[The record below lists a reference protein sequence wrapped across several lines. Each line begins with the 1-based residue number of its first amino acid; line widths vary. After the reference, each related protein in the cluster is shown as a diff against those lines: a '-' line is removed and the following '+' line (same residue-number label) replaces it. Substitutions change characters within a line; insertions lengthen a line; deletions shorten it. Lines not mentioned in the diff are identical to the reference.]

1 MKTLCMD
8 TAHKDLIVTLL
19 DGDMVVAH
27 YQENAWKRQSE
38 RMIPVIDELMKNVGW
53 QPQELQQIV
62 ITKGPGSYTGV
73 RIAMTIAKIL
83 ATRLHIPVYT
93 LSTLQLYAGRG
104 HCYVVLDARGK
115 RVYCALYENGKALVP
130 DTIMTIEDFLSTRDE
145 TVSIIGDGSVLE
157 LVDNY
162 PEFKNSFLDL
172 KDYWLEVKEP
182 HLLSPEYLK
191 DNEAYKV

>member
-8 TAHKDLIVTLL
+8 TAHKDLIVSLL
-19 DGDMVVAH
+19 EEDRVVSF

-38 RMIPVIDELMKNVGW
+38 RILPVIDELVKEAGW
-53 QPQELQQIV
+53 NPQELQQIV

-83 ATRLHIPVYT
+83 ATRLNIPLYT
-93 LSTLQLYAGRG
+93 LSTLQLYAGLG
-104 HCYVVLDARGK
+104 HCYVALDARGK
-115 RVYCALYENGKALVP
+115 RVYCALYKDGKSIIP
-130 DTIMTIEDFLSTRDE
+130 DTIMTIEDFLSTRDYS
-145 TVSIIGDGSVLE
+145 VPIIGDGNTLGFE
-157 LVDNY
+157 DNY
-162 PEFKNSFLDL
+162 PDLRNSFLDL
-172 KDYWLEVKEP
+172 KEFWSEVKEP